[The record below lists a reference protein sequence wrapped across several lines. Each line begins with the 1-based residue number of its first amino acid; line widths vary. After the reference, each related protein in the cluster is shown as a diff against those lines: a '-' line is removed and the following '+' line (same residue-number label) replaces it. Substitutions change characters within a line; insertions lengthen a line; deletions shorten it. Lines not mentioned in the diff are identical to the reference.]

1 MNTAVKTNLDK
12 ATDYLQSQD
21 YKALTKE
28 FVSADWGPV
37 LEKSARVLATVV
49 AAAWLL
55 VLLSIECVKGTRSF
69 ILNLSDQLAFYARLL
84 TEDPQLLKE
93 ELTEKSLAF
102 LKYLTTYLKS
112 LFPDESSVQGSDP
125 D

>member
-1 MNTAVKTNLDK
+1 MNTAVKTSLDK

-49 AAAWLL
+49 AAAPRP
-55 VLLSIECVKGTRSF
+55 S
-69 ILNLSDQLAFYARLL
+69 QY
-84 TEDPQLLKE
+84 
-93 ELTEKSLAF
+93 
-102 LKYLTTYLKS
+102 
-112 LFPDESSVQGSDP
+112 
-125 D
+125 